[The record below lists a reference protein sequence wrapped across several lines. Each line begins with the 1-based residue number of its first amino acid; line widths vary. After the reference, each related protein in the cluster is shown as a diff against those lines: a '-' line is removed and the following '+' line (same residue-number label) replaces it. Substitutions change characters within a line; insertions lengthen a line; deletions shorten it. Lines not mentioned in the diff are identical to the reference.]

1 MMKEL
6 NLLETLKNMAKNAIR
21 LTINPKDGVCVGRF
35 GGSPDVPKDFIWP
48 TFLADTSDNKQIKSR
63 PLSFLA
69 QFDCALLAP
78 MDTEHLLPERGI
90 LSFFYELDSQTWG
103 FSPKDAGSAK
113 VFYFPEKDALKKGDF
128 PADLDEAYR
137 LPPVNF
143 FARAEIQYPDFQDIK
158 LVFPEISNTNYWQE
172 IRGGFDGFCDEYDTA
187 IETLQGA
194 DNELHHQILGW
205 PCVIQNTMP
214 FECEMVKRGYDMGNT
229 LKDIPKEIIDEAKE
243 NSLADWTLLFQL
255 ESEDF
260 NGYDLCFGD
269 CGSIYFYIR
278 KEELKECRFDQAWLI
293 LQCY

>member
-35 GGSPDVPKDFIWP
+35 GGNPDVPKDFIWP
-48 TFLADTSDNKQIKSR
+48 TFLTNTFDDKEVKPR

-78 MDTEHLLPERGI
+78 MDTNHLLPERGI
-90 LSFFYELDSQTWG
+90 LSFFYELGSETWG
-103 FSPKDAGSAK
+103 FSQKDAGSAK
-113 VFYFPEKDALKKGDF
+113 VFYFSEKDILEKREF
-128 PADLDEAYR
+128 PADLDKDYR
-137 LPPVNF
+137 LPPVDF

-158 LVFPEISNTNYWQE
+158 CVFPEIFDTDYWQE
-172 IRGGFDGFCDEYDTA
+172 IQGGFDGFCDEYDTA
-187 IETLQGA
+187 IETLRGA
-194 DNELHHQILGW
+194 DDEPHHQLLGW
-205 PCVIQNTMP
+205 PRIIQNTMP

-229 LKDIPKEIIDEAKE
+229 LKDIPEETINEGKE
-243 NSLADWTLLFQL
+243 NSLADWILLFQL
-255 ESEDF
+255 ESDDF
-260 NGYDLCFGD
+260 DGYDLCFGD